1 MSYGLLPAKIENAK
15 EGSAHV
21 LGSAN
26 LAERVI
32 NPTGDWEQYA
42 PDREPQN
49 VNGEETNA
57 CTYYGTNTA
66 LEALDRFLGETTNY
80 SDRYTANIGYQQGR
94 LNPAAGANPHD
105 TAEVIRTASGQV
117 AENEAPWGSPYYS
130 LDTAPLKE
138 KALKWYEKRKVAHK
152 WVFTDGTPMSK
163 RVSIKDALTK
173 GTVCVSVAAWH
184 KKDGLYYKPEGAGDN
199 HWVWLMSA
207 NGAGPYKIF
216 DSYDSYVKELDPMYD
231 FSMAKVYFYRPLP
244 FLTNLYYGITHA
256 DVPRLQQE
264 LRALGYAI
272 PNGITHFYGGETR
285 AAVAQFQQ
293 SVGIVDD
300 GSHFGPKTRN
310 ALNKKL
316 NPDDYFGGSLSTFLL
331 ALFSA
336 S

>member
-1 MSYGLLPAKIENAK
+1 MNYGLLPAKIETAK
-15 EGSAHV
+15 EGADHV

-32 NPTGDWEQYA
+32 NPTGDWEQCA

-49 VNGEETNA
+49 VNGVETNS
-57 CTYYGTNTA
+57 CTYQGTNTA

-80 SDRYTANIGYQQGR
+80 SDRYTANIGYQLGK
-94 LNPAAGANPHD
+94 LDPLAGANPHD
-105 TAEVIRTASGQV
+105 TAEVIRTASGQIPE
-117 AENEAPWGSPYYS
+117 ADAPWGTPYYS
-130 LDTAPLKE
+130 LDTTPFKE

-152 WVFTDGTPMSK
+152 WVFNGGTPMSK

-173 GTVCVSVAAWH
+173 GTVCVSVSAWH
-184 KKDGLYYKPEGAGDN
+184 KKDGLYYKPEGASDN

-207 NGAGPYKIF
+207 NGAGPYKIL
-216 DSYDSYVKELDPMYD
+216 DSYEPYVKELDPMFD

-244 FLTNLYYGITHA
+244 FLKNLYFGMTHP
-256 DVPRLQQE
+256 DVSRLQRE
-264 LRALGYAI
+264 LIALGYPI
-272 PNGITHFYGGETR
+272 RDGVTHFYGSQTLG
-285 AAVAQFQQ
+285 AVWQFQQ
-293 SVGIVDD
+293 SVGIADD
-300 GSHFGPKTRN
+300 GSHFGPRTRN